1 MRVSRLLSGIHCS
14 QSWMQSRAFSSLFG
28 LHIHASCTRPPR
40 FMYFSAL
47 GPAYCALGDER
58 AACRR
63 SVGWRFSPFVGNAIP
78 LVVDSWR
85 SAPEMDDELREL
97 CLAALEGFVLRCPQ
111 ASRGH
116 LDVILDVVQA
126 SLSYDP
132 NYADDMEEDEDADE
146 EDDEDE

>member
-1 MRVSRLLSGIHCS
+1 M
-14 QSWMQSRAFSSLFG
+14 
-28 LHIHASCTRPPR
+28 
-40 FMYFSAL
+40 
-47 GPAYCALGDER
+47 
-58 AACRR
+58 
-63 SVGWRFSPFVGNAIP
+63 GNAIP

-111 ASRGH
+111 ASRSH
-116 LDVILDVVQA
+116 LDVILDVAQA

-132 NYADDMEEDEDADE
+132 NYADDMEEDEAADE

>member
-1 MRVSRLLSGIHCS
+1 M
-14 QSWMQSRAFSSLFG
+14 
-28 LHIHASCTRPPR
+28 
-40 FMYFSAL
+40 
-47 GPAYCALGDER
+47 
-58 AACRR
+58 
-63 SVGWRFSPFVGNAIP
+63 GWRFSPFVGNAIP

-85 SAPEMDDELREL
+85 SAPEMDEELREL

-132 NYADDMEEDEDADE
+132 NYADDMEEDKDADE